1 MARKKQ
7 SAGTPATLAL
17 ERAGIR
23 YAVRAYEHDPATAS
37 YGLEAAEALGVDPA
51 QVFKTLLVQGPG
63 ELGVG
68 IVPVDGQLDLKA
80 IASVLGLKKVA
91 MADMAV
97 AERVT
102 GYVVGGISPIGQK
115 RALTTVLDASA
126 SDHETI
132 LVSGGRRG
140 LDLELAPADLLAV
153 TGGTSAA
160 IARRS

>member
-17 ERAGIR
+17 DRAGIR

>member
-1 MARKKQ
+1 M
-7 SAGTPATLAL
+7 
-17 ERAGIR
+17 
-23 YAVRAYEHDPATAS
+23 
-37 YGLEAAEALGVDPA
+37 
-51 QVFKTLLVQGPG
+51 
-63 ELGVG
+63 
-68 IVPVDGQLDLKA
+68 PVDGQLDLKA

-153 TGGTSAA
+153 TGGTSVA